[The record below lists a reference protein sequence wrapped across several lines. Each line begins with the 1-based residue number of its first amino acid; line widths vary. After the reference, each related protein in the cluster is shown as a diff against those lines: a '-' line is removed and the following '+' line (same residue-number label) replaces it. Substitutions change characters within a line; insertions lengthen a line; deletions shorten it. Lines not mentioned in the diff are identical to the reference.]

1 MPDFLYLDIE
11 TIPTSDPQVKA
22 DIAASVKPP
31 ASMKKPD
38 TIAEWEMNAKPA
50 LVDQAVSKSALNG
63 AQGSICCIAFAWN
76 DETVV
81 SHIDADEQLLLRT
94 IFGDMTE
101 LRPQSYDRPVVVGH
115 FVADFDL
122 RFIWQRSVV
131 LGIELPRW
139 LPRDPRPWSDYVH
152 DTMTMWAGAK
162 NSIGLDDLCKAL
174 GIEGKGDIDGSAVA
188 DLWAADDHET
198 IEDYCRADVVRVREI
213 HHRMLFALGE
223 VVA

>member
-1 MPDFLYLDIE
+1 MREFLYLDIE
-11 TIPTSDPQVKA
+11 TIPTSNPQVRA

-38 TIAEWEMNAKPA
+38 TIAEWEMNAKPG
-50 LVDQAVSKSALNG
+50 LVEQAVSRSALNG
-63 AQGSICCIAFAWN
+63 AQGSICCIAFAWGE
-76 DETVV
+76 ETVM
-81 SHIDADEQLLLRT
+81 SCIDADEAYLLRST
-94 IFGDMTE
+94 FETMSSS
-101 LRPQSYDRPVVVGH
+101 RPQSYDRPVVVGH

-122 RFIWQRSVV
+122 RFIWQRAVV

-139 LPRDPRPWSDYVH
+139 MPRDPKPWSDYVH
-152 DTMTMWAGAK
+152 DTMTMWAGAR

-188 DLWAADDHET
+188 DLWAAGDHAT

-213 HHRMLFALGE
+213 HRRMLFALGE
-223 VVA
+223 AVA